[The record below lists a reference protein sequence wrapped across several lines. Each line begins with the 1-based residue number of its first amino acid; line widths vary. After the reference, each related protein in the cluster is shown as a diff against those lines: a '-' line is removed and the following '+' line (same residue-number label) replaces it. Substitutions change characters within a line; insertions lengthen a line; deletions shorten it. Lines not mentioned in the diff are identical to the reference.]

1 MSISQAFQ
9 QYVNLVTIAIVVLI
23 ITLIIGAY
31 FQAKKDDKKID
42 IMMKDLEKL
51 LTEKELE
58 FYKSNPEPYKFTVQL
73 VLDQGGN
80 LEPHNDAYIDNLSI
94 LKNMIKNDISK
105 KENEEK
111 NRRKIREQL
120 ASNEEPLNP
129 FMDK

>member
-9 QYVNLVTIAIVVLI
+9 QYVNLITITIIVLVI
-23 ITLIIGAY
+23 VLIIGAY

-58 FYKSNPEPYKFTVQL
+58 FYKSNPKLHQFTIQL
-73 VLDQGGN
+73 VLNQGGN
-80 LEPHNDAYIDNLSI
+80 LEPNSDAYIDNLSI

-105 KENEEK
+105 RENEEK